1 MPLPATPCPA
11 TPTTLWFR
19 SAAGATHAV
28 LLVGLLM
35 LGRGAAAQPDPTA
48 SVATPK
54 AVLGTVAPDGFG
66 TKASALGR
74 VGVGRLEGTPETVTL
89 SFEHAAALDSTALR
103 IDDGSLADLF
113 VFDAAQGDTVVV
125 AMTSEAF
132 TPYLALG
139 YGASTV
145 AHGRVQRVRP
155 IAEAVAVDG
164 TAALRV
170 ALPADGTY
178 TLLANAAAP
187 GEQGTYRL
195 EAQSVTAAEAP
206 APRPLRLSDLPGS
219 PFRDK
224 TLAPR
229 FLESGATVTGR
240 LTQKDPT
247 FSDQTPFHT
256 WLFEGNAGD
265 RIQATLRSDDF
276 DPYLILAE
284 GTPSAP
290 DKLVEN
296 NDAPG
301 TTDGTAGITFTL
313 TESGT
318 YTLYANTATP
328 ATGAYALTYEV
339 VGRGAVPASTPT
351 SDFATRYPGGGD
363 PDGRYAVLVG
373 INDYPPG
380 VSDLATPVYD
390 ARLVRD
396 LLVERM
402 GYRSEDVVLLTD
414 REATREHVLQALGR
428 HLGQAGPDGSV
439 VFYYSGHG
447 SQTYD
452 NEATQDPEADER
464 DETLSLWSD
473 NGGVVDLL
481 DDEIRVLLDAL
492 PARRKLLIFD
502 SCHSGT
508 AARGFFATKRL
519 DRDIAGVADAYTDV
533 SSYLTPETLPAY
545 GLTPRVATG
554 DRTASGGVLD
564 ADGLAGPYVLLSGS
578 QEDQSSYTYTGWDP
592 EAGRGTRVSVFTYY
606 LLDALEAYADAPD
619 QTLTFETMMNGV
631 RDTTESFMA
640 KHRYA
645 QTPHLSGPLGSLRL
659 AEFFGR

>member
-1 MPLPATPCPA
+1 MAFDALEAK
-11 TPTTLWFR
+11 
-19 SAAGATHAV
+19 
-28 LLVGLLM
+28 
-35 LGRGAAAQPDPTA
+35 AAA
-48 SVATPK
+48 
-54 AVLGTVAPDGFG
+54 FG
-66 TKASALGR
+66 Q

-89 SFEHAAALDSTALR
+89 SFDHAAALDSTALR

-113 VFDAAQGDTVVV
+113 VFDATAGDTVVV

-155 IAEAVAVDG
+155 LAEAAAVDG

-170 ALPADGTY
+170 ALPADGSY
-178 TLLANAAAP
+178 TLLANAAGP
-187 GEQGTYRL
+187 GEQGPYRL
-195 EAQSVTAAEAP
+195 EAQSITSADAP
-206 APRPLRLSDLPGS
+206 APQPIRLSDLPGS

-224 TLAPR
+224 ALAPR
-229 FLESGATVTGR
+229 LLSPGTTVTGR
-240 LTQKDPT
+240 LTPKDPT

-256 WLFEGNAGD
+256 WLFEGTAGD
-265 RIQATLRSDDF
+265 RVQVTLRSDEF

-284 GTPSAP
+284 GTPSSP
-290 DKLVEN
+290 NKLAEN

-301 TTDGTAGITFTL
+301 ATDGTAGIAFTL
-313 TESGT
+313 PATGT
-318 YTLYANTATP
+318 YTIYANTATP
-328 ATGAYALTYEV
+328 ATGDYALTYDLAE
-339 VGRGAVPASTPT
+339 RGPAPVPAA
-351 SDFATRYPGGGD
+351 DFAARYPGNGD
-363 PDGRYAVLVG
+363 PDGHYAVVVG

-390 ARLVRD
+390 ARLMRD
-396 LLVERM
+396 FLVERM
-402 GYRSEDVVLLTD
+402 GYRAEDVVLLTD

-447 SQTYD
+447 SRTYG
-452 NEATQDPEADER
+452 NEATQDSEADER
-464 DETLSLWSD
+464 DETLSLWGD
-473 NGGVVDLL
+473 DGRVVDLL

-508 AARGFFATKRL
+508 GARGAFQTKRL
-519 DRDIAGVADAYTDV
+519 DQDLVEVAEAYSEV
-533 SSYLTPETLPAY
+533 SSYLTPEALPAY
-545 GLTPRVATG
+545 GLTPRASAG
-554 DRTASGGVLD
+554 GATASGGGLD
-564 ADGLAGPYVLLSGS
+564 ADGLDGPYVLLSGS
-578 QEDQSSYTYTGWDP
+578 QEDQSSYTYTGWP
-592 EAGRGTRVSVFTYY
+592 SEAGRGSRVSVFTYF

-619 QTLTFETMMNGV
+619 QTLTFETMMTGV
-631 RDTTESFMA
+631 RDETESFMEA
-640 KHRYA
+640 HRYA
-645 QTPHLSGPLGSLRL
+645 QKPHLSGPLGSLRL